1 MAPEYALTDKSSTPM
16 GKGPFALR
24 ADVIRLPM
32 YAPQAVFVAIAAAVL
47 FAVACRIGVKYS
59 FNVNEGWNAYWA
71 GTAWSGG
78 DLYPPPSAFKLNTY
92 LPLWFYVTGSLGSLV
107 GDNIVAGRIVAG
119 AAMLSIAVAIFLI
132 VRAMTGLRRDGVTA
146 AAAFLAMTGLFYGQY
161 LAADDP
167 QWAGNLLMTLAM
179 LAVVRNASGA
189 RGAIPIPLVV
199 PLLLIASLF
208 KHNVMA
214 VPASIAIYLLL
225 FRRAELP
232 RFIAW
237 SIVGLAV
244 VCAALFLI
252 FGSGVFASMLYPR
265 PYDFEAALEQTVDHL
280 KLYGALV
287 AVVAYLGYLALQ
299 RNPAATLLFIYSAV
313 SLIQGLVL
321 SGGLDVDVNVF
332 FDFAIACAIGL
343 GLLQNAIVRFVA
355 DESRTWRAAVA
366 LLAWLG
372 ISLTPVL
379 SASGS
384 GLKEGRDILAAMA
397 ASPQQADVAYIKATP
412 GGVVCENPALCY
424 WAGKDFWVDVNT
436 LKILVSAKA
445 QLETDFIANLER
457 CLYPLIQ
464 LQDDWEDADGAPF
477 TAGILTAL
485 RTHYTEVPRK
495 AEAHYRVPRP
505 NCRAAAGGEIAPT
518 QRLSRPDNRSFK
530 VPASAGLVM
539 R

>member
-1 MAPEYALTDKSSTPM
+1 MAPEYALTDNSSTAV
-16 GKGPFALR
+16 GKHPFALR
-24 ADVIRLPM
+24 ADFIRLM
-32 YAPQAVFVAIAAAVL
+32 IYAPQTVFVAIAAVAL
-47 FAVACRIGVKYS
+47 FAVVCRIEIKYS

-92 LPLWFYVTGSLGSLV
+92 LPLWFYVTGALGSLL

-119 AAMLSIAVAIFLI
+119 AAMLSIALAVFL
-132 VRAMTGLRRDGVTA
+132 VVHATTGLRRDGVTA

-167 QWAGNLLMTLAM
+167 QWAGNLLMTLAL
-179 LAVVRNASGA
+179 LAVVRNASRE
-189 RGAIPIPLVV
+189 RGAIPIHLVV

-265 PYDFEAALEQTVDHL
+265 PYDFAAALEQTVDHL
-280 KLYGALV
+280 QLYGPLV

-299 RNPAATLLFIYSAV
+299 RNPAGTLLFIYSAV
-313 SLIQGLVL
+313 SVIQGLVL
-321 SGGLDVDVNVF
+321 SGGFDVDVNVF
-332 FDFAIACAIGL
+332 LDFAIACAIGL
-343 GLLQNAIVRFVA
+343 GLLQNAIARFIA
-355 DESRTWRAAVA
+355 DESRAWRAAVA

-372 ISLTPVL
+372 ISLTPVF

-384 GLKEGRDILAAMA
+384 GLREGRDLLAAIA
-397 ASPQQADVAYIKATP
+397 ASPQQADVAYIKATA

-436 LKILVSAKA
+436 LKILVSGKA
-445 QLETDFIANLER
+445 QLEADFIANLER

-464 LQDDWEDADGAPF
+464 LQDDWDDADEGPF

-485 RTHYTEVPRK
+485 KTHYTGVSGE
-495 AEAHYRVPRP
+495 AEPHYRVPRP
-505 NCRAAAGGEIAPT
+505 NCRAAAGGETGPA
-518 QRLSRPDNRSFK
+518 QRLSRPDNRSLPL
-530 VPASAGLVM
+530 PASAGLVM